1 MLPFVSVCT
10 PTFNRRPYI
19 PLAIKCFEHQTYPRD
34 RMEWLIVDDG
44 TDPVGDLLQPITGVR
59 YIRLEER
66 MSLGRKR
73 NFINGCAKGDI
84 LVYMDDDDY
93 YPPERVAHAV
103 DTILQNPSVE
113 LVGSSLMHIYFRDTG
128 RIFVCG
134 PYGQSHA
141 TAATLAF
148 RREFL
153 LNHRYDDDAE
163 LAEERVFLSN
173 FTEPLVQLDTDKTIL
188 VLAHKQSSMAK
199 DTLLGSPLTVES
211 TRGIKDYI
219 PDAETRRLFLE
230 DVAYEPGNIEHKPTV
245 VAQYAALKAG
255 HELKVAMTYITELE
269 AELREKNNTIHRL
282 EARCTTMREYIE
294 TKLRSRLN

>member
-19 PLAIKCFEHQTYPRD
+19 PMAVKCFEHQTYPRD
-34 RMEWLIVDDG
+34 RMEWIVVDDG
-44 TDPVGDLLQPITGVR
+44 TDPVGDLLHIAGVR

-66 MSLGRKR
+66 MLLGRKR
-73 NFINGCAKGDI
+73 NFINGCARGDI

-103 DTILQNPSVE
+103 EALKGDAMVA
-113 LVGSSLMHIYFRDTG
+113 GSSLMHIYFRDTG
-128 RIFVCG
+128 RIFACG

-153 LNHRYDDDAE
+153 STHRYDDDAA

-173 FTEPLVQLDTDKTIL
+173 FTEPLVQLNTDKTIL
-188 VLAHKQSSMAK
+188 VLAHKQSSMSK

-219 PDAETRRLFLE
+219 PDAEIRCLFLD
-230 DVAYEPGNIEHKPTV
+230 DVAYEPGNIEHKPDV
-245 VAQYAALKAG
+245 VAQYLALKTG
-255 HELKVAMTYITELE
+255 HELRAAMTYITELE
-269 AELREKNNTIHRL
+269 AELREKTNTIHRL
-282 EARCTTMREYIE
+282 DARCTTMREYIE
-294 TKLRSRLN
+294 TRLRAKSGL